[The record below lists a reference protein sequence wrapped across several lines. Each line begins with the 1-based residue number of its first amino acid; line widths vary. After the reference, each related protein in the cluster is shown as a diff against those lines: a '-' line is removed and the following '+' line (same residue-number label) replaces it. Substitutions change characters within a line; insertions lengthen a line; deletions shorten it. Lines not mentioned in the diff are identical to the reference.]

1 MSRTSNNSYLNKAES
16 LSNTRETRITTNEL
30 KVISIP
36 IDINTFDQN
45 KETNHNQNSEKK
57 SYRLYF
63 LKHQKHLSFIL
74 HENELIGESNY
85 QNRLKI

>member
-16 LSNTRETRITTNEL
+16 LSNTRETQITTNEL

-63 LKHQKHLSFIL
+63 LKHQKH
-74 HENELIGESNY
+74 
-85 QNRLKI
+85 Q

>member
-1 MSRTSNNSYLNKAES
+1 MSRTSNNSHLNKTES

-36 IDINTFDQN
+36 IGINTFDQN

-57 SYRLYF
+57 IIQTLLSKASKTSELYF
-63 LKHQKHLSFIL
+63 TRK
-74 HENELIGESNY
+74 
-85 QNRLKI
+85 

>member
-1 MSRTSNNSYLNKAES
+1 MSRTSNNSHLNKTES

-57 SYRLYF
+57 IIQTLFSKASKTSELYF
-63 LKHQKHLSFIL
+63 TRK
-74 HENELIGESNY
+74 
-85 QNRLKI
+85 